1 MLLSH
6 AGDSVMRIL
15 ALAAVLA
22 VLTASEAWAGQVQV
36 PEPATLTMLALTIGG
51 VGLLK
56 LRRRK

>member
-1 MLLSH
+1 
-6 AGDSVMRIL
+6 MRIL

-22 VLTASEAWAGQVQV
+22 VLTASEAWAGAAIPV

-56 LRRRK
+56 FSRRK